1 MSQYTETITVHI
13 RLTTY
18 GDALIYGDSSM
29 NYSISGQI
37 LKQRLF
43 AWHETSF
50 YGTELEVQHVQ
61 GTDVIVL
68 PSDQVIPFLAEGELL
83 EHIEWTW
90 DEVHAPWLRS
100 IPLLARCIE
109 AKGYVPSFTAFQ
121 AGKLQWIWDAESLEM
136 QESRESSDSLSAKK
150 VLKSLELTK
159 LTRLLDSLEK
169 EEREGVAAAFSA
181 AVFQRWYGTEA
192 EAADLRREYP
202 SLFAPGRSVA
212 AGLDARAWLVAIG
225 WKADTAPFR
234 PLLQLLEPAPED
246 DEPTWQLKLVLQDK
260 QDAALLVPVQLG
272 ADGYASGSWPD
283 AWATHVRERSAGWL
297 QRLSAILPAGLC
309 SGSRAD
315 VLNRPLTDEAA
326 WQFLTTDSQR
336 LLEGGWQ
343 VLLPAWWE
351 AATRKKPKLRAKVRP
366 GEGAGAST
374 KSGSLFGL
382 DSIVQFDWRVAIG
395 DADLSESEF
404 AELVAR
410 NERLVRFRGQWIA
423 LDPALL
429 AQIRRAMAGI
439 DSSQGLS
446 FQDILQLHLLGD
458 GDEPEGDSS
467 GEQPENAAR
476 IRLEVE
482 LNAHLLKLISQLG
495 RQSEWPALDTP
506 DGLQAELRTYQRDGY
521 AWLAFLRRFGLGA
534 CLADDMG
541 LGKTVQFI
549 AYLLHLQDIAAE
561 TGTRSSSLLICPTSV
576 LGNWQKE
583 LDRFAPSLKVLLHYG
598 SKRDQGELFRE
609 EAEQADVV
617 LTSFATAALDQELLQ
632 GMTWDSI
639 CLDEAQNIKN
649 AQTKQSTAVRS
660 FPARHRIALTG
671 TPIENRLSELWSIYD
686 FINPGYLGSL
696 RAFSNRF
703 MNAIEKEHNE
713 QRMTDLQKLVQPFM
727 LRRKKKDPAIQLDLP
742 DKNEMKTYIHLTSE
756 QGALYD
762 QIVKELMERM
772 QKLEGIERKGAILSA
787 LTQLKQLCDHPVL
800 LTKETALE
808 VASSGYSPSELEAL
822 VSRSSKL
829 ERILAMVKELRA
841 EGERCLIF
849 TQYIGMGQ
857 MLQQV
862 LAQELQEPVLYL
874 NGSTSKTVRDR
885 MIDQFQSHAL
895 PPEAQPSVFILSLKA
910 GGVGLNLTAANHVF
924 HFDRWWNPAV
934 ENQATDRAYRMGQTK
949 DVQVHKFIA
958 LGTLEERIDE
968 MLESKQQ
975 LSDQIISSTEGW
987 ITELSTDAL
996 RELFTLRRDWA

>member
-13 RLTTY
+13 QLTTY

-43 AWHETSF
+43 AWHEASF
-50 YGTELEVQHVQ
+50 YGTELEIQHVQ
-61 GTDVIVL
+61 DTDIILL
-68 PSDQVIPFLAEGELL
+68 PSEQVIPFLAERELL
-83 EHIEWTW
+83 KHIEWIW
-90 DEVHAPWLRS
+90 DEAHAPWLRL
-100 IPLLARCIE
+100 IPLLAHCIE
-109 AKGYVPSFTAFQ
+109 AKAYVPSFTAFQ
-121 AGKLQWIWDAESLEM
+121 AEKLQWKWDAEALENI
-136 QESRESSDSLSAKK
+136 QPAEFA
-150 VLKSLELTK
+150 
-159 LTRLLDSLEK
+159 LLGSLEK
-169 EEREGVAAAFSA
+169 DEQDGLIAAFSA

-202 SLFAPGRSVA
+202 ILFAPNRPT
-212 AGLDARAWLVAIG
+212 AGLDARAWLIAIG

-234 PLLQLLEPAPED
+234 PLLQLLEPELED
-246 DEPTWQLKLVLQDK
+246 DEPSWQLKLVLQDK
-260 QDAALLVPVQLG
+260 QDPALLVSIQL
-272 ADGYASGSWPD
+272 ADDGYASGSWPD
-283 AWATHVRERSAGWL
+283 AWTAHVRERSAGWL
-297 QRLSAILPAGLC
+297 EGLTSILPAGQRA
-309 SGSRAD
+309 GSRDD
-315 VLNRPLTDEAA
+315 VLNRPLSDEVA

-366 GEGAGAST
+366 GEGVGERT
-374 KSGSLFGL
+374 KGSSLFGL

-439 DSSQGLS
+439 DSAQGLS
-446 FQDILQLHLLGD
+446 FQDILQLHLLGNA
-458 GDEPEGDSS
+458 DEPEGDAS
-467 GEQPENAAR
+467 GEQPEDAAR
-476 IRLEVE
+476 FRLEVE

-495 RQSEWPALDTP
+495 RQSEWPALDVP

-549 AYLLHLQDIAAE
+549 TYLLHLQDIAAE
-561 TGTRSSSLLICPTSV
+561 TGVRSSSLLICPTSV

-583 LDRFAPSLKVLLHYG
+583 LSRFAPSLKVMLHYG
-598 SKRDQGELFRE
+598 SKRKQGDLFRE
-609 EAEQADVV
+609 EVEQADVI
-617 LTSFATAALDQELLQ
+617 LTSFATATLDQELLQ
-632 GMTWDSI
+632 SMTWDSV

-660 FPARHRIALTG
+660 FPARHRVALTG

-686 FINPGYLGSL
+686 FINPGYLGSS

-703 MNAIEKEHNE
+703 INAIEKEHNE
-713 QRMTDLQKLVQPFM
+713 QRTLDLQKLVQPFM

-787 LTQLKQLCDHPVL
+787 LTQLKQLCDHPAL
-800 LTKETALE
+800 LTKEALPDTAD
-808 VASSGYSPSELEAL
+808 SGYSQSDLEA
-822 VSRSSKL
+822 VISRSSKL
-829 ERILAMVKELRA
+829 ERILAMVKELRE

-857 MLQQV
+857 MLQRV

-874 NGSTSKTVRDR
+874 NGSTSKTARDR
-885 MIDQFQSHAL
+885 MIDQFQSHTL
-895 PPEAQPSVFILSLKA
+895 PPAEQPSVFILSLKA

-949 DVQVHKFIA
+949 DVQVHKFIS

-975 LSDQIISSTEGW
+975 LSDQIITSTEGW

-996 RELFTLRRDWA
+996 KDLFTLRRDWA

>member
-13 RLTTY
+13 QLTTY

-43 AWHETSF
+43 AWHEASF
-50 YGTELEVQHVQ
+50 YGTELEIQHVQ
-61 GTDVIVL
+61 DTDIILL
-68 PSDQVIPFLAEGELL
+68 PSEQVIPFLAERELL
-83 EHIEWTW
+83 KHIEWIW
-90 DEVHAPWLRS
+90 DEAHAPWLQL
-100 IPLLARCIE
+100 IPSLAHCIE
-109 AKGYVPSFTAFQ
+109 AKAYVPSFTAFQ
-121 AGKLQWIWDAESLEM
+121 AGKLQWEWDAEALENI
-136 QESRESSDSLSAKK
+136 QPA
-150 VLKSLELTK
+150 ELA
-159 LTRLLDSLEK
+159 LLGNLEK
-169 EEREGVAAAFSA
+169 DEQDGLIAAFSS

-202 SLFAPGRSVA
+202 ILFASNRPAA
-212 AGLDARAWLVAIG
+212 AGLDARAWLIAIG

-234 PLLQLLEPAPED
+234 PLLQLLEPELED
-246 DEPTWQLKLVLQDK
+246 DEPSWQLKLVLQDK
-260 QDAALLVPVQLG
+260 QDPALLVSVQL
-272 ADGYASGSWPD
+272 ADDGYASGSWPD
-283 AWATHVRERSAGWL
+283 AWTAHVRERSAGWL
-297 QRLSAILPAGLC
+297 EGLTSILPAGQRA
-309 SGSRAD
+309 GSRDD
-315 VLNRPLTDEAA
+315 VLNRPLSDEAA

-336 LLEGGWQ
+336 LLESGWQ

-366 GEGAGAST
+366 GEGAGERT
-374 KSGSLFGL
+374 KGSSLFGL

-439 DSSQGLS
+439 DSAQGLS
-446 FQDILQLHLLGD
+446 FQDILQLHLLGNA
-458 GDEPEGDSS
+458 DEPEGDAS
-467 GEQPENAAR
+467 GEQPEDAAR
-476 IRLEVE
+476 FRLEVE

-495 RQSEWPALDTP
+495 RQSEWPALDVP

-549 AYLLHLQDIAAE
+549 TYLLHLQEIAAE
-561 TGTRSSSLLICPTSV
+561 TGVRSSSLLICPTSV

-583 LDRFAPSLKVLLHYG
+583 LSRFAPSLKVMLHYG
-598 SKRDQGELFRE
+598 SRRKQGDLFRE
-609 EAEQADVV
+609 EVEQADVI
-617 LTSFATAALDQELLQ
+617 LTSFATATLDQELLQ
-632 GMTWDSI
+632 SMTWDSV

-686 FINPGYLGSL
+686 FINPGYLGSS

-713 QRMTDLQKLVQPFM
+713 QRTLDLQKLVQPFM

-787 LTQLKQLCDHPVL
+787 LTQLKQLCDHPAL
-800 LTKETALE
+800 LTKEAFPD
-808 VASSGYSPSELEAL
+808 AAASGYSQSDLET
-822 VSRSSKL
+822 VISRSSKL
-829 ERILAMVKELRA
+829 ERILAMVKELRE

-857 MLQQV
+857 MLQRV

-874 NGSTSKTVRDR
+874 NGSTSKTARDR
-885 MIDQFQSHAL
+885 MIDQFQSHTL
-895 PPEAQPSVFILSLKA
+895 PPAEQPSVFILSLKA

-949 DVQVHKFIA
+949 DVQVHKFIS

-975 LSDQIISSTEGW
+975 LSDQIITSTEGW

-996 RELFTLRRDWA
+996 KDLFTLRREWA

>member
-13 RLTTY
+13 QLTTY

-29 NYSISGQI
+29 NYSISGQM

-43 AWHETSF
+43 AWHEASF
-50 YGTELEVQHVQ
+50 YGTELEIQHVQ
-61 GTDVIVL
+61 DTDIIVL
-68 PSDQVIPFLAEGELL
+68 PSEQVIPFLAEQELL
-83 EHIEWTW
+83 QHIEWIW
-90 DEVHAPWLRS
+90 DEANAPWLRL
-100 IPLLARCIE
+100 IPPLAHCIE
-109 AKGYVPSFTAFQ
+109 AKAYVPSFTSFQ
-121 AGKLQWIWDAESLEM
+121 AGKLQWEWDAEALENI
-136 QESRESSDSLSAKK
+136 QPAEPA
-150 VLKSLELTK
+150 
-159 LTRLLDSLEK
+159 LLDSLDEN
-169 EEREGVAAAFSA
+169 ERDGLVAAFSA

-202 SLFAPGRSVA
+202 VLFAPNRQVA
-212 AGLDARAWLVAIG
+212 AGLDAQVWLIAIG

-234 PLLQLLEPAPED
+234 PLLQLLEPELED
-246 DEPTWQLKLVLQDK
+246 DEPSWQLKLVLQDK
-260 QDAALLVPVQLG
+260 QDPALLVPVQLA

-283 AWATHVRERSAGWL
+283 AWTAHVRERSGGWL
-297 QRLSAILPAGLC
+297 ERLTAILPAGQRA
-309 SGSRAD
+309 GSRD
-315 VLNRPLTDEAA
+315 DILSRPLSDEAA

-336 LLEGGWQ
+336 LLESGWQ

-366 GEGAGAST
+366 GEGAGERT
-374 KSGSLFGL
+374 KGSSLFGL

-439 DSSQGLS
+439 DSTQGLS
-446 FQDILQLHLLGD
+446 FQDILQLHLLGNT
-458 GDEPEGDSS
+458 DEPEGDAS
-467 GEQPENAAR
+467 GEQPEDPAR
-476 IRLEVE
+476 FRLEVE
-482 LNAHLLKLISQLG
+482 LNAHLLRLISQLG
-495 RQSEWPALDTP
+495 RQSEWPALDVP
-506 DGLQAELRTYQRDGY
+506 DGLQAELRTYQQDGY

-549 AYLLHLQDIAAE
+549 TYLLHLQDIAAE
-561 TGTRSSSLLICPTSV
+561 TGVHSSSLLICPTSV

-583 LDRFAPSLKVLLHYG
+583 LSRFAPSLKVMLHYG
-598 SKRDQGELFRE
+598 SKREQGVLFRE
-609 EAEQADVV
+609 KVEQADVI
-617 LTSFATAALDQELLQ
+617 LTSFATATLDQELLQ
-632 GMTWDSI
+632 SMTWDSI

-686 FINPGYLGSL
+686 FINPGYLGSS

-713 QRMTDLQKLVQPFM
+713 QRTMDLQKLVQPFM

-787 LTQLKQLCDHPVL
+787 LTQLKQLCDHPAL
-800 LTKETALE
+800 LTKEALLD
-808 VASSGYSPSELEAL
+808 AAASGYSQPDLEA
-822 VSRSSKL
+822 VISRSSKL
-829 ERILAMVKELRA
+829 ERILAMVKELRE

-874 NGSTSKTVRDR
+874 NGSTSKTARDR
-885 MIDQFQSHAL
+885 MIDQFQSQTL
-895 PPEAQPSVFILSLKA
+895 PPEEQPSVFILSLKA

-949 DVQVHKFIA
+949 DVQVHKFIS

-975 LSDQIISSTEGW
+975 LSDQIITSTEGW

-996 RELFTLRRDWA
+996 KDLFTLRREWA

>member
-13 RLTTY
+13 QLTTY

-29 NYSISGQI
+29 NYSISGQM

-43 AWHETSF
+43 AWHEASF
-50 YGTELEVQHVQ
+50 YGTELEIQHVQ
-61 GTDVIVL
+61 DTDIIVL
-68 PSDQVIPFLAEGELL
+68 PSEQVIPFLAEQELL
-83 EHIEWTW
+83 KHIEWIW
-90 DEVHAPWLRS
+90 DEANAPWLRL
-100 IPLLARCIE
+100 IPLLTHCIE
-109 AKGYVPSFTAFQ
+109 TKAYVPSFTSFQ
-121 AGKLQWIWDAESLEM
+121 AGKLQWKWDAEALENI
-136 QESRESSDSLSAKK
+136 QPA
-150 VLKSLELTK
+150 ELA
-159 LTRLLDSLEK
+159 LLDSLDEN
-169 EEREGVAAAFSA
+169 EREGLVAAFSA

-202 SLFAPGRSVA
+202 ILFAPQRQIA
-212 AGLDARAWLVAIG
+212 AGLDAQAWLIAIG

-234 PLLQLLEPAPED
+234 PLLQLLEPEQED
-246 DEPTWQLKLVLQDK
+246 DEPSWQLKLVLQDK
-260 QDAALLVPVQLG
+260 QDPALLVPVQL
-272 ADGYASGSWPD
+272 ADDGYASGSWPE
-283 AWATHVRERSAGWL
+283 AWTTHVRERSGGWL
-297 QRLSAILPAGLC
+297 ESLTAILPAGQRA
-309 SGSRAD
+309 GSRD
-315 VLNRPLTDEAA
+315 DILSRPLSDEAA

-336 LLEGGWQ
+336 LLESGWQ

-366 GEGAGAST
+366 GEGAGERS
-374 KSGSLFGL
+374 KGGSLFGL

-423 LDPALL
+423 LDPVLL
-429 AQIRRAMAGI
+429 AQIRRAMDGI
-439 DSSQGLS
+439 DSAEGLS
-446 FQDILQLHLLGD
+446 FQDILQLHLLGNT
-458 GDEPEGDSS
+458 DEPEGDAS
-467 GEQPENAAR
+467 GEQSADPAR
-476 IRLEVE
+476 FRLEVE

-495 RQSEWPALDTP
+495 RQSEWPALDVP
-506 DGLQAELRTYQRDGY
+506 DGLQAELRTYQQDGY

-549 AYLLHLQDIAAE
+549 TYLLHLQEIAAE
-561 TGTRSSSLLICPTSV
+561 TGVRSSSLLICPTSV

-583 LDRFAPSLKVLLHYG
+583 LSRFAPSLKVMLHYG
-598 SKRDQGELFRE
+598 SKREQGDLFRE
-609 EAEQADVV
+609 KVEQADVI
-617 LTSFATAALDQELLQ
+617 LTSFATATLDQELLQ
-632 GMTWDSI
+632 SMTWDSI

-686 FINPGYLGSL
+686 FINPGYLGSS

-713 QRMTDLQKLVQPFM
+713 QRTMDLQKLVQPFM

-787 LTQLKQLCDHPVL
+787 LTQLKQLCDHPAL
-800 LTKETALE
+800 LTKEALLD
-808 VASSGYSPSELEAL
+808 AAASGYSQPDLEA
-822 VSRSSKL
+822 VISRSSKL
-829 ERILAMVKELRA
+829 ERILAMVKELRE

-874 NGSTSKTVRDR
+874 NGSTSKTARDR
-885 MIDQFQSHAL
+885 MIDQFQSQTL
-895 PPEAQPSVFILSLKA
+895 PPDEQPSVFILSLKA

-949 DVQVHKFIA
+949 DVQVHKFIS

-975 LSDQIISSTEGW
+975 LSDQIITSTEGW
-987 ITELSTDAL
+987 ITELSTDEL
-996 RELFTLRRDWA
+996 KDLFTLRRDWA